1 MIRNG
6 AVELGG
12 SNIEKE
18 RKKKKKKGGGEG
30 GVYGARWL
38 KAVFLRLLTRC
49 SELVT
54 FTHSSFFLV
63 SFHFRTQ
70 RSWGYIAWLHT

>member
-12 SNIEKE
+12 SDIVYIKN
-18 RKKKKKKGGGEG
+18 KKNGG

-49 SELVT
+49 SELVA
-54 FTHSSFFLV
+54 FTHSSFLSCPPLWIFAHRGL
-63 SFHFRTQ
+63 
-70 RSWGYIAWLHT
+70 GDM